1 MGFSSNV
8 PSKTKLKDEEVR
20 SKAIAML
27 ARRSLTKK
35 ELKERLI
42 KKGATAIQAVGIV
55 EDFTRKGYIDE
66 DSIIEDAIRLSRESK
81 LIGRFKL
88 RFELK
93 KRGIGQEIIETRLS
107 LAYPESDEYPVAMK
121 FAERKVSSYSGISN
135 EKRYRRLSAALNR
148 RGFQADVIR
157 KTLSDLDIDPFDD

>member
-1 MGFSSNV
+1 MVFSSNV
-8 PSKTKLKDEEVR
+8 PSKTNLKDEEVR

-42 KKGATAIQAVGIV
+42 KKGATANQAVVIV
-55 EDFTRKGYIDE
+55 EDFTGKGYIDE
-66 DSIIEDAIRLSRESK
+66 DSIIEDTIRLSKESN

-93 KRGIGQEIIETRLS
+93 KRGIGQDTIETRLRIT
-107 LAYPESDEYPVAMK
+107 YPESDEYPVALK
-121 FAERKVSSYSGISN
+121 YAERKISSYSGISN